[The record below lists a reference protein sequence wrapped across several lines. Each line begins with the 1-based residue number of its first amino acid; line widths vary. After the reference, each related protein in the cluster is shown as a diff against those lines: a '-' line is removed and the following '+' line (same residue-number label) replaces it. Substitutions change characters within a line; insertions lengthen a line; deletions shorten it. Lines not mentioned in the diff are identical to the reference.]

1 MGLESASTHSMP
13 ETELGHKTQQ
23 NYNMFQKSV
32 FIHKNRIFPYFQHKI
47 KNLNNMILI
56 IIMIIKIR
64 EIIIQKKMNK
74 KKGYVIA
81 IK

>member
-1 MGLESASTHSMP
+1 
-13 ETELGHKTQQ
+13 
-23 NYNMFQKSV
+23 MFQKSA
-32 FIHKNRIFPYFQHKI
+32 FIHKNRIFPYFQNKA
-47 KNLNNMILI
+47 KNLNNMIMM